1 MPRYEEPLW
10 SVLREAGQFMTNQK
24 KIPFTRQDLIAYA
37 RNKYPE
43 MKVSSLNPMIQGMTV
58 NLKGGA
64 PGGLDKN
71 VFFSVGEGLFELYDP
86 QNHKNICN

>member
-1 MPRYEEPLW
+1 MSHYEEPLW
-10 SVLREAGQFMTNQK
+10 IVLREAGQFLTNQNQV
-24 KIPFTRQDLIAYA
+24 PFTRQDLISYA

-43 MKVSSLNPMIQGMTV
+43 MKVDSLNPMIQGMTV

-71 VFFSVGEGLFELYDP
+71 IFFSVGEGLFELY
-86 QNHKNICN
+86 NHQIHRL